1 LSNAGEQQ
9 KAEMPSHLGRYEI
22 VRELGK
28 GAMGVVYEGYDP
40 KLNRCVAIK
49 TARKDVMEASG
60 MAEEMMER
68 FVREA
73 QATGVLDHRNII
85 TIYDAG
91 QEGDIAFIAMEFL
104 EGGDLRDVIE
114 GRRKLH
120 PREVAEIGATVCD
133 ALDMAHLA
141 GIVHRDIKPANIM
154 TPRDKPIKLTD
165 FGIAHVTDSNL
176 TQDGALVG
184 TPHYMSPEQFMGQ
197 KLDGRSDLFSV
208 GVLLYELLTG
218 QKPFAGEALTTVMH
232 QVLKITPPE
241 PRSLSNMAETELS
254 RVVMKA
260 ISKRPQDRYQ
270 RGRDMAAALRESIK
284 AFPDPVVLGFAPAPS
299 EPLKPEDELAGSDT
313 ILDGLDPGLIDSGMM
328 DTLVSRRTADLD
340 RTVNPEHDAT
350 VELPARPAKEAVQG
364 AQAEQRSKRAYAIV
378 GVVAGLLLVV
388 GIGWGLLGGG
398 AEEGGAVVQ
407 VPVEAHVTQ
416 DSGVWQAFS
425 EFPDSVAR
433 AEYLDEQAR
442 AGTVEPLA
450 GGTIQAV
457 DGDSGDMLDE
467 ETLDASGEGGQLLD
481 IEGTHE
487 SVKFVVTATVDGS
500 EVREEFLV
508 RSPEAWGTRQ
518 VFLLL
523 RGE

>member
-1 LSNAGEQQ
+1 
-9 KAEMPSHLGRYEI
+9 
-22 VRELGK
+22 
-28 GAMGVVYEGYDP
+28 
-40 KLNRCVAIK
+40 
-49 TARKDVMEASG
+49 
-60 MAEEMMER
+60 
-68 FVREA
+68 
-73 QATGVLDHRNII
+73 
-85 TIYDAG
+85 
-91 QEGDIAFIAMEFL
+91 
-104 EGGDLRDVIE
+104 
-114 GRRKLH
+114 
-120 PREVAEIGATVCD
+120 
-133 ALDMAHLA
+133 
-141 GIVHRDIKPANIM
+141 
-154 TPRDKPIKLTD
+154 
-165 FGIAHVTDSNL
+165 
-176 TQDGALVG
+176 
-184 TPHYMSPEQFMGQ
+184 
-197 KLDGRSDLFSV
+197 
-208 GVLLYELLTG
+208 
-218 QKPFAGEALTTVMH
+218 
-232 QVLKITPPE
+232 
-241 PRSLSNMAETELS
+241 
-254 RVVMKA
+254 VVMKA